1 MSTKIKIINDPV
13 YGFINMPQGTNSRIV
28 EHPWFQRLRQIRQL
42 GLAFLVYP
50 GASHTRFQHVLGA
63 NHLTMLAIDVI
74 RSKGFFISE
83 DEANAVCA
91 AILLHDI
98 GHGPFSHALENIL
111 IEDVKHETISEIFIE
126 SINKEFNGELL
137 LAIKIFKNKY
147 NKNFLHQLISSQLD
161 MDRLDYLK
169 RDSFFT
175 GVSEG
180 VIGSDRI
187 INMLNVID
195 DNLVVEEKGIYSI
208 EKFLIARR
216 LMYWQVYLHK
226 TVLAAEQ
233 MLVHIIKRAK
243 ELILNNNTLQMPPAL
258 LNFLKNNYS
267 ENDFRNNPEILSS
280 FAKLDDNDLLST
292 IKLWVDST
300 DVVLSQLCKRLIN
313 RRLLKIEMQNIKF
326 DEEKIDNFLKITSK
340 ILHISKS
347 EAKYFVFTD
356 FATNNAYNPTDD
368 HINILFKSG
377 DIKDITD
384 ASDMLNLQTL
394 SKNVVKYFFCYPEEC
409 RVKI

>member
-13 YGFINMPQGTNSRIV
+13 YGFINMPQVTNYRIV

-50 GASHTRFQHVLGA
+50 GATHTRFQHVLGA
-63 NHLTMLAIDVI
+63 NHLTNLAINVI
-74 RSKGFFISE
+74 RSKGFFINE

-98 GHGPFSHALENIL
+98 GHGPFSHALENVL
-111 IEDVKHETISEIFIE
+111 IENIKHETISEIFIE
-126 SINKEFNGELL
+126 RINKKFDGELS
-137 LAIKIFKNKY
+137 LAIEIFKNQYK
-147 NKNFLHQLISSQLD
+147 KNFLHQLISSQLD

-195 DNLVVEEKGIYSI
+195 DKLVVEEKGIYSI

-233 MLVHIIKRAK
+233 MLIHIIKRAK
-243 ELILNNNTLQMPPAL
+243 ELINNNYSLQMPPAL
-258 LNFLKNNYS
+258 LNFFKNKYS
-267 ENDFRNNPEILSS
+267 ENDFRNEPEVLKQ
-280 FAKLDDNDLLST
+280 FAKLDDNDLLSY
-292 IKLWVDST
+292 IKLWADCN
-300 DVVLSQLCKRLIN
+300 DEVLSQLCSRFVN
-313 RRLLKIEMQNIKF
+313 RQLLKIEMQNSKF
-326 DEEKIDNFLKITSK
+326 DENKIEKYLNNASK
-340 ILHISKS
+340 KLNISKD

-356 FATNNAYNPTDD
+356 FATNNAYNATDD

-377 DIKDITD
+377 EIKDITD

-409 RVKI
+409 RV

>member
-1 MSTKIKIINDPV
+1 
-13 YGFINMPQGTNSRIV
+13 MPQGTNYSIV

-42 GLAFLVYP
+42 GLAYLVYP

-63 NHLTMLAIDVI
+63 NHLTNLAINVI
-74 RSKGFFISE
+74 RSKGFVISNE
-83 DEANAVCA
+83 ESNAVCA

-111 IEDVKHETISEIFIE
+111 IENVKHETISEIFLE
-126 SINKEFNGELL
+126 RLNKEFNGKLT
-137 LAIKIFKNKY
+137 LAIEIFKNQY

-187 INMLNVID
+187 INMLNVIN

-243 ELILNNNTLQMPPAL
+243 ELILSNYNLPIPLSL
-258 LNFLKNNYS
+258 LSFFKNNYS
-267 ENDFRNNPEILSS
+267 EIDFKNNPEILINFS
-280 FAKLDDNDLLST
+280 KLDDNDLLYT
-292 IKLWVDST
+292 IKLWTESKDT
-300 DVVLSQLCKRLIN
+300 VLSQLSKRFIN
-313 RRLLKIEMQNIKF
+313 RKLLKIEMQNNKF
-326 DEEKIDNFLKITSK
+326 DEEKIEQYLNLTSK
-340 ILHISKS
+340 KLNITKN

-356 FATNNAYNPTDD
+356 FATNNAYNSTDD
-368 HINILFKSG
+368 HINILYKSNE
-377 DIKDITD
+377 IKDITD
-384 ASDMLNLQTL
+384 ASDILNLQTL
-394 SKNVVKYFFCYPEEC
+394 SKKVIKYFFCYPEEC
-409 RVKI
+409 RVNL